1 MSKLGALIKVSA
13 LAAAVALSAHATAA
27 TFKVPINYTV
37 EVVDGKTSDFG
48 YNRFSRTIEL
58 APGRH
63 QLVLLFEGVFGQ
75 ARDSRIYQAANPIVI
90 EIPNM
95 PADATY
101 TFNYDTPEDERQAE
115 IYSRSQKINLINADT
130 KAPLS
135 QDEAN
140 YYLLTSD
147 SGFALLRDY
156 REDLASVGRLY
167 APAEVKA
174 EIERDRSGANVTAQG
189 VPMVKA
195 RSASGFTS
203 AAPAA
208 PAAAPV
214 AAPVMSATVTTA
226 AAQNAAEAQATAQG
240 APAQVQTIASP
251 ANAAIYNQMVQLYE
265 QADDSTKLKI
275 VKYIMSH

>member
-1 MSKLGALIKVSA
+1 MSSDPSI
-13 LAAAVALSAHATAA
+13 AAEETKRITRRHFILS
-27 TFKVPINYTV
+27 
-37 EVVDGKTSDFG
+37 
-48 YNRFSRTIEL
+48 
-58 APGRH
+58 
-63 QLVLLFEGVFGQ
+63 
-75 ARDSRIYQAANPIVI
+75 
-90 EIPNM
+90 NM
-95 PADATY
+95 PADASY

-130 KAPLS
+130 KAPLG
-135 QDEAN
+135 QDEAS

-174 EIERDRSGANVTAQG
+174 EIERERSGANVTAQG

>member
-1 MSKLGALIKVSA
+1 MSKLGALLKVSA
-13 LAAAVALSAHATAA
+13 LAAAVAFSAHATAA
-27 TFKVPINYTV
+27 SFKEPINYTV
-37 EVVDGKTSDFG
+37 EVVNGKTSDFG

-63 QLVLLFEGVFGQ
+63 QLVLLFEGVFGN

-95 PADATY
+95 PADASY

-115 IYSRSQKINLINADT
+115 IYSRSQKIDLINANT

-135 QDEAN
+135 QEEAS

-167 APAEVKA
+167 APAEVHA

-189 VPMVKA
+189 VPTVKA
-195 RSASGFTS
+195 RSTSGFVS
-203 AAPAA
+203 AAPM
-208 PAAAPV
+208 PV
-214 AAPVMSATVTTA
+214 ATGMSPTVTTA
-226 AAQNAAEAQATAQG
+226 AAENAAAAQAAAQG

>member
-1 MSKLGALIKVSA
+1 MSKLGALLKVSA
-13 LAAAVALSAHATAA
+13 LAAAVAFSAHATAA
-27 TFKVPINYTV
+27 SFKVPINYTV

-63 QLVLLFEGVFGQ
+63 QLVLLFEGVFGN

-95 PADATY
+95 PADASY

-115 IYSRSQKINLINADT
+115 IYSRSQKIDLINANT

-135 QDEAN
+135 QEEAS

-167 APAEVKA
+167 APAEVHA

-189 VPMVKA
+189 VPTVKA
-195 RSASGFTS
+195 RSTSGFVS
-203 AAPAA
+203 AAPM
-208 PAAAPV
+208 PV
-214 AAPVMSATVTTA
+214 ATGMSPTVPTA
-226 AAQNAAEAQATAQG
+226 AAENAAAAQAAAQG

>member
-13 LAAAVALSAHATAA
+13 LAAAVALCAHATAA

-48 YNRFSRTIEL
+48 YNRFSRTIDL

-63 QLVLLFEGVFGQ
+63 QLVLLFEGVFGRAQ
-75 ARDSRIYQAANPIVI
+75 DSRIYQAANPIVI

-101 TFNYDTPEDERQAE
+101 TFKYDTPDNERQAE
-115 IYSRSQKINLINADT
+115 IYSRNQKIELINAET

-135 QDEAN
+135 AQEAS

-167 APAEVKA
+167 APAEVQA
-174 EIERDRSGANVTAQG
+174 QIAQERSGANVTAQG

-195 RSASGFTS
+195 RSASGFVA
-203 AAPAA
+203 AAPM
-208 PAAAPV
+208 PAQQAAPV
-214 AAPVMSATVTTA
+214 AMSTTVTTA
-226 AAQNAAEAQATAQG
+226 AAQNAAAAQAAAQG
-240 APAQVQTIASP
+240 APAQVQSISSQ
-251 ANAAIYNQMVQLYE
+251 ANATVYNQMVQLYE
-265 QADDSTKLKI
+265 QADDSTKLQI

>member
-1 MSKLGALIKVSA
+1 MSKLGALLKVSA
-13 LAAAVALSAHATAA
+13 LAAAVAFSAHATAA
-27 TFKVPINYTV
+27 SFKVPINYTV

-63 QLVLLFEGVFGQ
+63 QLVLLFEGVFGN
-75 ARDSRIYQAANPIVI
+75 ARGSRIYQAANPIVI

-95 PADATY
+95 PADASY

-115 IYSRSQKINLINADT
+115 IYSRSQKIDLINANT

-135 QDEAN
+135 QEEAS

-167 APAEVKA
+167 APAEVRA

-189 VPMVKA
+189 VPTVKA
-195 RSASGFTS
+195 RSTSGFVS
-203 AAPAA
+203 AAPM
-208 PAAAPV
+208 PV
-214 AAPVMSATVTTA
+214 ATGMSPTVTTA
-226 AAQNAAEAQATAQG
+226 AAENAAAAQAAAQG

>member
-1 MSKLGALIKVSA
+1 MSKLGALLKVSA
-13 LAAAVALSAHATAA
+13 LAAAVAFSAHATAA
-27 TFKVPINYTV
+27 SFKVPINYTV

-63 QLVLLFEGVFGQ
+63 QLVLLFEGVFGN

-95 PADATY
+95 PADASY

-115 IYSRSQKINLINADT
+115 IYSRSQKIDLINANT

-135 QDEAN
+135 QEEAS

-167 APAEVKA
+167 APAEVHA

-189 VPMVKA
+189 VPTVKA
-195 RSASGFTS
+195 RSTSGFVS
-203 AAPAA
+203 AAPM
-208 PAAAPV
+208 PV
-214 AAPVMSATVTTA
+214 ATGMSPTVTTA
-226 AAQNAAEAQATAQG
+226 AAENAAAAQAAAQG

>member
-95 PADATY
+95 PADASY
-101 TFNYDTPEDERQAE
+101 TFNA
-115 IYSRSQKINLINADT
+115 S
-130 KAPLS
+130 
-135 QDEAN
+135 

-174 EIERDRSGANVTAQG
+174 EIERERSGANVTAQG

-203 AAPAA
+203 AAPA
-208 PAAAPV
+208 PAPV

>member
-48 YNRFSRTIEL
+48 YNRFNRTIEL
-58 APGRH
+58 TPGRH

-95 PADATY
+95 PADASY

-115 IYSRSQKINLINADT
+115 IYSRSQKIELINANT
-130 KAPLS
+130 KAPLNAN
-135 QDEAN
+135 EAS

-167 APAEVKA
+167 APAEVRA
-174 EIERDRSGANVTAQG
+174 QMEEERHAVTAQG
-189 VPMVKA
+189 VPTVKA
-195 RSASGFTS
+195 RSTSGFVS
-203 AAPAA
+203 AAPI
-208 PAAAPV
+208 PV
-214 AAPVMSATVTTA
+214 QQPTGMSETVTTA
-226 AAQNAAEAQATAQG
+226 AAQNAAAAQAVAQG
-240 APAQVQTIASP
+240 APAQVQTISSQ
-251 ANAAIYNQMVQLYE
+251 ANAAVYNQMVQLYE
-265 QADDSTKLKI
+265 QADDSTKLQI

>member
-95 PADATY
+95 PADASY

-130 KAPLS
+130 KAPLG
-135 QDEAN
+135 QDEAS

-203 AAPAA
+203 AAPA
-208 PAAAPV
+208 PAPV

>member
-1 MSKLGALIKVSA
+1 MSKLGALLKVSA
-13 LAAAVALSAHATAA
+13 LAAAVAFSAHATAA
-27 TFKVPINYTV
+27 SFKEPINYTV

-63 QLVLLFEGVFGQ
+63 QLVLLFEGVFGN

-95 PADATY
+95 PADASY

-115 IYSRSQKINLINADT
+115 IYSRSQKIDLINANT

-135 QDEAN
+135 QEEAS

-167 APAEVKA
+167 APAEVHA

-189 VPMVKA
+189 VPTVKA
-195 RSASGFTS
+195 RSTSGFVS
-203 AAPAA
+203 AAPM
-208 PAAAPV
+208 PV
-214 AAPVMSATVTTA
+214 ATGMSPTVTTA
-226 AAQNAAEAQATAQG
+226 AAENAAAAQAAAQG

>member
-95 PADATY
+95 PADASY

-130 KAPLS
+130 KAPLG
-135 QDEAN
+135 QDEAS

-189 VPMVKA
+189 VPMFKA

-208 PAAAPV
+208 DSGRYQQLPV
-214 AAPVMSATVTTA
+214 RHC
-226 AAQNAAEAQATAQG
+226 G
-240 APAQVQTIASP
+240 KAPAYPDFSYGSGEPLQGRVPARGDKPPDCGYYFRCEPGVFRACQKISP
-251 ANAAIYNQMVQLYE
+251 
-265 QADDSTKLKI
+265 
-275 VKYIMSH
+275 